1 MPISR
6 NTRVILVKKARCIR
20 NREPDRHSQPG
31 FSQALN
37 RSDQEWSKQS
47 FFIWGSRMWENF
59 AIMSPSLLETNKII
73 INVSKI
79 ALLDTN
85 FVLHFLHFY
94 SSKILHCVQFESTFQ
109 ISNYKRLINFW
120 LYSSSGTLIIY
131 FRWLIVFLWSLDSL
145 CQGYKSTPKSTV
157 CLMIWR
163 WEANTSLHYLTLK
176 ERIKLLLTCVGIHA
190 KLKQKKRMKH
200 SSIEWRS
207 NSPMSHD
214 IFCMILDLW
223 RRTAGELISWHSSS
237 GEWGCSLYF

>member
-6 NTRVILVKKARCIR
+6 NSRVILVKKARCIR

-120 LYSSSGTLIIY
+120 LYSSSDTLIIY
-131 FRWLIVFLWSLDSL
+131 FRWLIVFLWSLD
-145 CQGYKSTPKSTV
+145 TV
-157 CLMIWR
+157 YVR
-163 WEANTSLHYLTLK
+163 GTS
-176 ERIKLLLTCVGIHA
+176 
-190 KLKQKKRMKH
+190 
-200 SSIEWRS
+200 
-207 NSPMSHD
+207 
-214 IFCMILDLW
+214 
-223 RRTAGELISWHSSS
+223 RRQNQR
-237 GEWGCSLYF
+237 FV